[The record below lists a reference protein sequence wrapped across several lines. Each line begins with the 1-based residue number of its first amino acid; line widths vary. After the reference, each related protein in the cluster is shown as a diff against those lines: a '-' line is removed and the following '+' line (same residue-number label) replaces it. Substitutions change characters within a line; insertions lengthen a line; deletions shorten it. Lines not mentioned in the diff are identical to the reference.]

1 MDRNIEYA
9 GICTCHSSHTSRP
22 SHCPSPSERAPQK
35 PTPICIT
42 INISFQLKEYIK
54 IIAYPAA
61 IYRCFVFDDDSKFAK
76 FRSVKD
82 KAFSK
87 RLSLYNTSPT
97 PPWPHELR
105 YRREKHCK
113 TMKIKLNILLYIN
126 IFTQMLT
133 VKFLFKLRTMF
144 NTIEHSNLIEHR
156 NITLSFAIIS
166 ISFVHSSV
174 PTYR

>member
-1 MDRNIEYA
+1 MEKERLP
-9 GICTCHSSHTSRP
+9 GILT
-22 SHCPSPSERAPQK
+22 
-35 PTPICIT
+35 
-42 INISFQLKEYIK
+42 
-54 IIAYPAA
+54 YPAD
-61 IYRCFVFDDDSKFAK
+61 IYRCFVFDDDSKVAK

-126 IFTQMLT
+126 IFTQRLY
-133 VKFLFKLRTMF
+133 
-144 NTIEHSNLIEHR
+144 IQ
-156 NITLSFAIIS
+156 TLSFAIIS
-166 ISFVHSSV
+166 ISFVHSYI
-174 PTYR
+174 PTYRQPHKKQYFTSSLLTNNFHFINYKLPFIK